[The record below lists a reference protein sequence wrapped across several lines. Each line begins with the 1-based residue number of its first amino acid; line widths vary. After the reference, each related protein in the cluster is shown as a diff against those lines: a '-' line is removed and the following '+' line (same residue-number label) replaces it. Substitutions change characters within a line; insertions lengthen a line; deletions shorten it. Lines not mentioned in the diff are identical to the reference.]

1 MAVEGGGE
9 HEHEHGRDKEHE
21 HDEASVEALFAG
33 QSPAPW
39 WRQVTVRSVTAS
51 VFIGTVFSFMAM
63 RMGLTIGLVPSFNM
77 SASLVSFFVI
87 SSWTRLLLGRCGV
100 ATQPF
105 TRQENVVVQTC
116 VIACATLALYGGFT
130 SFLPAMSAP
139 VAKSAGG
146 PGTGN
151 NVYSLHLGKM
161 MAFSFL
167 TGFTSL
173 FITLPLTKVT
183 ICLSSDSFK
192 NKQMILQCKANKPLM
207 TWLAM
212 RVHAG
217 HDHGL
222 QAAVPIG
229 FGDSWTC
236 QQLPHASGRSNSKVI

>member
-9 HEHEHGRDKEHE
+9 HEHGDARDKEHE

-51 VFIGTVFSFMAM
+51 VFVGAVFSFMSM

-87 SSWTRLLLGRCGV
+87 SSWTRLLGRCGV

-146 PGTGN
+146 TGTGN

-173 FITLPLTKVT
+173 FITLPLTKV
-183 ICLSSDSFK
+183 IAISHLISSDSSK
-192 NKQMILQCKANKPLM
+192 NKNKKNDLAMQCKQAVDD
-207 TWLAM
+207 LAGNAS
-212 RVHAG
+212 R
-217 HDHGL
+217 
-222 QAAVPIG
+222 
-229 FGDSWTC
+229 TC
-236 QQLPHASGRSNSKVI
+236 RL